1 MLPCRQTSVLHGSV
15 RAAVSATG
23 NGRGWRPLMQR
34 DLNYGF
40 KDFYKQRLRIRNAR
54 KPSVLEIMVLG
65 LQSNSIPVSS
75 ARVPSKEERRGLE
88 R

>member
-1 MLPCRQTSVLHGSV
+1 
-15 RAAVSATG
+15 
-23 NGRGWRPLMQR
+23 MQR

-65 LQSNSIPVSS
+65 LQSNTIPVSS

-88 R
+88 

>member
-1 MLPCRQTSVLHGSV
+1 
-15 RAAVSATG
+15 
-23 NGRGWRPLMQR
+23 MQR

-65 LQSNSIPVSS
+65 LQSNTIPVSS

>member
-1 MLPCRQTSVLHGSV
+1 MP
-15 RAAVSATG
+15 
-23 NGRGWRPLMQR
+23 R
-34 DLNYGF
+34 DSNYGAR
-40 KDFYKQRLRIRNAR
+40 DFLKQRLRIRNAR

-75 ARVPSKEERRGLE
+75 ARVPKKEERRGLE